1 MALTL
6 PDEHHRWRCGHCGNL
21 TRFDVVRRA
30 RTREVW
36 HVDLAGAPEVE
47 GVDVLEEQ
55 IDEVSCRW
63 CGNGDRI
70 EVIARPE
77 PGHEGDSPHDMGGV

>member
-30 RTREVW
+30 LTREYW

-47 GVDVLEEQ
+47 GAETLEEQ

-63 CGNGDRI
+63 CGNTDRI
-70 EVIARPE
+70 EVISRPE
-77 PGHEGDSPHDMGGV
+77 PGQEGDSPHDVGGV

>member
-6 PDEHHRWRCGHCGNL
+6 PDERHRWRCGHCGNL

-30 RTREVW
+30 RTREFW
-36 HVDLAGAPEVE
+36 HVDLAGVPEVE
-47 GVDVLEEQ
+47 GVEVLDEQ
-55 IDEVSCRW
+55 LDEVSCRW

-77 PGHEGDSPHDMGGV
+77 PGHEGDSPHDIGGV

>member
-30 RTREVW
+30 RTREYW

-47 GVDVLEEQ
+47 GAETLEEQ
-55 IDEVSCRW
+55 IDEVSCRR
-63 CGNGDRI
+63 CGNTDRI
-70 EVIARPE
+70 EVISRPE
-77 PGHEGDSPHDMGGV
+77 PGHEGDSPHDVGGV

>member
-1 MALTL
+1 MALTI
-6 PDEHHRWRCGHCGNL
+6 PDERHRWRCGHCGNL

-30 RTREVW
+30 RTREFW

-47 GVDVLEEQ
+47 GLEVLEEEL
-55 IDEVSCRW
+55 DGVSCRW

-70 EVIARPE
+70 EVIARPQ
-77 PGHEGDSPHDMGGV
+77 PGHEGDSPHDVGGV

>member
-30 RTREVW
+30 RTREYW

-47 GVDVLEEQ
+47 GAETLEEQ

-63 CGNGDRI
+63 GGNTDRI
-70 EVIARPE
+70 EVISRPE
-77 PGHEGDSPHDMGGV
+77 PGHEGDSPHDVGGV

>member
-21 TRFDVVRRA
+21 TRFDVLRRA
-30 RTREVW
+30 RTREYW
-36 HVDLAGAPEVE
+36 HIALAGEPEVE
-47 GVDVLEEQ
+47 GVEVLEE
-55 IDEVSCRW
+55 DVEEVSCRW

-70 EVIARPE
+70 EVIPRPA
-77 PGHEGDSPHDMGGV
+77 PGHEGDSPHDLGGV

>member
-1 MALTL
+1 
-6 PDEHHRWRCGHCGNL
+6 CGNL

-30 RTREVW
+30 RTREFW

-47 GVDVLEEQ
+47 GLEILEEEL
-55 IDEVSCRW
+55 DEVSCRW

-70 EVIARPE
+70 EVIARPQ
-77 PGHEGDSPHDMGGV
+77 PGHEGDSPHDVGGV